1 MDDIQPNSTHQSKFG
16 TLIIDAW
23 CETGESSQVIWR
35 FRIRDIRTGK
45 RQTFASTESLLGY
58 LRDQFNTN
66 PAEK

>member
-35 FRIRDIRTGK
+35 FRVRDVRTGE
-45 RQTFASTESLLGY
+45 RQTFAKMDSLLDY
-58 LRDQFNTN
+58 LRDQFNSH
-66 PAEK
+66 PAEQ